1 MGHCTIL
8 QDQTFTLE
16 VMFQFSKLMKTIDR
30 RFHIYIGSK
39 RLHLS
44 YLENQITYSTRV
56 IIPLS
61 VLENTAANGVTPSLS
76 ATSRDDGEC
85 SERNKPV
92 KTM

>member
-1 MGHCTIL
+1 M
-8 QDQTFTLE
+8 
-16 VMFQFSKLMKTIDR
+16 R
-30 RFHIYIGSK
+30 HIWK
-39 RLHLS
+39 K
-44 YLENQITYSTRV
+44 NQIAYSTRV